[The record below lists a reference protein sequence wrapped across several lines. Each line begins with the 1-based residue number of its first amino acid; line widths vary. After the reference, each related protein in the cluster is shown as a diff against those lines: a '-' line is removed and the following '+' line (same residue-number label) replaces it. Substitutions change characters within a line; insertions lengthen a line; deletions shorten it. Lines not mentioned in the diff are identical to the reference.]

1 MYHFSSRSNVETV
14 RLSQRN
20 SIPNQIGQYLKNFQ
34 IEAIRFMHAL
44 LVKQEF
50 CIYNDESGLGKQ
62 AATAV
67 LLSVIASNRKTLI
80 VIQNDEIH
88 LTGWA
93 FHLNVLST
101 LHVKFIKD
109 EQDFTHSPH
118 NVYIITWGILRTI
131 DDVNNHK
138 FDYIVLD
145 NRGEML
151 NNNFC
156 TSVLLKHFKGRTNL
170 VISSVDV
177 TGNLKLLHNILL
189 LGGCLE
195 PQHLAYKHF
204 EAKFK
209 LPQSMHASC
218 KSVDLDKYF
227 RERQRLSDYC
237 KRYCHQFEE
246 ELPLVLQDHYKINLK
261 LWRDRQRASNPDDD
275 NAMSQNR
282 MQNAITTQELFED
295 FCRQRQNQ
303 NKKQGINLTEEQVIC
318 IENDAQIITDSSSE
332 DLVNMSPL
340 LIESDSDNDVVT
352 EIPNTADIGQEE
364 IVDITN
370 DDQDDNNANNETINY
385 CVKKKKRNELQGL
398 IENITEKY
406 KVSLDFTD
414 NDVNRICR
422 RNTRRT
428 TNNRQV
434 CSKSSRETRRSVGN
448 TGNNCN
454 CDPNQERS
462 NLQENVVRSS
472 NSTDLKNSVPKI
484 KKNDVLQK
492 KTSLTAKTKEKKSQN
507 LVGADRRETRA
518 FGKRLTRSASTALS
532 MNHVSLESDRSSKHK
547 KKIGVKN
554 SSRKKPKINDAIEKS
569 EKDTQTTLFI
579 NNSDSNDCGNMQ
591 CAQKLSDSSIFDN
604 FINCSEKKE
613 ESLLGRSTE
622 IINTPI
628 LSTDALSGSEVIFV
642 PSEKTNASE
651 TNKNLEQGNTLGSSC
666 DGFSL
671 SSSSCCKDA
680 ISRRTKA
687 LKPKRMHNHALTSTN
702 RVQTC
707 SELKTKG
714 VHCKDNKCADLFD
727 INRDTANIRYKKT
740 HFNTHRQVQEQSEQT
755 QAGIT
760 TKKMMQS
767 RQPVKER
774 SCLVILEKM
783 FNINK
788 TPRSAILD
796 DIITEPLDKVN
807 EIDSFDMLPP
817 EDVFEISDSDTF
829 GSFIRVH
836 LNGDISTMQSNIQRN
851 QSAQPNKITN
861 YLINGN
867 GSKDNTNDG
876 PDNVNRQNVRI
887 AETNYS
893 PSKPPQQLSS
903 ALGSTLKKSPKVKVQ
918 AQATKLTK
926 WFLKHATGEQPQHVN
941 NVQLDHLTVNDNDI
955 IKTPSAKKQIKRR
968 RLDLNFKN

>member
-1 MYHFSSRSNVETV
+1 
-14 RLSQRN
+14 
-20 SIPNQIGQYLKNFQ
+20 
-34 IEAIRFMHAL
+34 MHAL
-44 LVKQEF
+44 LVKHKF

-67 LLSVIASNRKTLI
+67 LLSVVASNRKTLI
-80 VIQNDEIH
+80 VIQNDELH
-88 LTGWA
+88 LTGWE
-93 FHLNVLST
+93 FHLNVLSS

-109 EQDFTHSPH
+109 QQDFTHSLH
-118 NVYIITWGILRTI
+118 NVYVVTWGILRTI

-138 FDYIVLD
+138 FDYIILD

-156 TSVLLKHFKGRTNL
+156 TSVLLRHFKGKTNL

-177 TGNLKLLHNILL
+177 TGNLRLLHNILL

-209 LPQSMHASC
+209 LPQSMQAFC

-237 KRYCHQFEE
+237 KNFRLRRYCHQFEE
-246 ELPLVLQDHYKINLK
+246 ELPLVLEDHYKINLS
-261 LWRDRQRASNPDDD
+261 LWRDRQRASNAEDD
-275 NAMSQNR
+275 NAVSPNK
-282 MQNAITTQELFED
+282 MQNTITTQELFED
-295 FCRQRQNQ
+295 FCRQKRNQ
-303 NKKQGINLTEEQVIC
+303 SKKRGIKLTEEQVIC

-340 LIESDSDNDVVT
+340 LVESDSDNDVIT
-352 EIPNTADIGQEE
+352 EVAHTDDIGQEE

-370 DDQDDNNANNETINY
+370 DDQDDNNANNERINY
-385 CVKKKKRNELQGL
+385 CVKKKKRNELQWL

-406 KVSLDFTD
+406 KVSFDFTD
-414 NDVNRICR
+414 NDVNRISK

-428 TNNRQV
+428 TNERQV
-434 CSKSSRETRRSVGN
+434 CRENSRETRKSVGFIN
-448 TGNNCN
+448 SVAESAITKGNYCN
-454 CDPNQERS
+454 CDPNQQHN
-462 NLQENVVRSS
+462 NLQETIVRSS
-472 NSTDLKNSVPKI
+472 NSADLKSSVQNPT
-484 KKNDVLQK
+484 KNYVSQK
-492 KTSLTAKTKEKKSQN
+492 NKSLTTKTKKKKRQN
-507 LVGADRRETRA
+507 LLGADRRETRA
-518 FGKRLTRSASTALS
+518 FGRRLTRSANSALS
-532 MNHVSLESDRSSKHK
+532 MNHGSLKSDRSSKRK

-554 SSRKKPKINDAIEKS
+554 SSRKKPKINKGCEKS
-569 EKDTQTTLFI
+569 EKDTQTPPFI

-604 FINCSEKKE
+604 FINPSEKK
-613 ESLLGRSTE
+613 ESLLGRSSD
-622 IINTPI
+622 IINTP
-628 LSTDALSGSEVIFV
+628 LLTADALSSSEVIFV
-642 PSEKTNASE
+642 PNGETNASE
-651 TNKNLEQGNTLGSSC
+651 TNKNLEQANALDNSC
-666 DGFSL
+666 DCLSL

-687 LKPKRMHNHALTSTN
+687 LKPKRMHNHAVTSTN

-707 SELKTKG
+707 SELITKG
-714 VHCKDNKCADLFD
+714 VHCRDNKCADLFD
-727 INRDTANIRYKKT
+727 INHDAANIRYKKT
-740 HFNTHRQVQEQSEQT
+740 HFNTHRKVQQSEQT
-755 QAGIT
+755 PAGIT
-760 TKKMMQS
+760 TKRMIKAQK
-767 RQPVKER
+767 PVKER
-774 SCLVILEKM
+774 SCLLILEKM

-788 TPRSAILD
+788 TPRSAVLED
-796 DIITEPLDKVN
+796 DIITEPSERVN
-807 EIDSFDMLPP
+807 EIDSFDMSPP
-817 EDVFEISDSDTF
+817 EDVFEITDSDTF

-867 GSKDNTNDG
+867 GSKDNTNDA
-876 PDNVNRQNVRI
+876 PNNVNRQSIRI

-893 PSKPPQQLSS
+893 PSKPQQLSS
-903 ALGSTLKKSPKVKVQ
+903 IVGSALKKSPKVKVR

-926 WFLKHATGEQPQHVN
+926 WFLKHATGEQSQHVN
-941 NVQLDHLTVNDNDI
+941 NVQLDRLTINDNDI
-955 IKTPSAKKQIKRR
+955 IKTPSAKKQMKRR